1 MSDLLVAVPGRAAQ
15 ASGDV
20 QSLLRGVTPR
30 ITLGNWMSPSEG
42 QRPATGRSP
51 SRDATGAV
59 ESTGHLRI
67 YLAVASGA
75 GKTMAMLAEGHRR
88 RERGADVVIALAES
102 HGRSATRQLA
112 VGLETIP
119 RRPVRPGGDEFR
131 EGDEFQEGDELQ
143 EMDLDAV
150 LRRHPQVALVDELGH
165 TNVTG
170 TGRHNARWQDVLDL
184 LDAGIDVITTVDVQ
198 HLEGVADAAERITG
212 VPVRERVPDW
222 VVRKAE
228 RIELVNSSPEQLR
241 ARMVHATIYPPG
253 QVARALAHRVSAD
266 NLAALRELA
275 LGFLAEQMDAEL
287 ADHLARNRPSPAA

>member
-1 MSDLLVAVPGRAAQ
+1 MSDLLLAVPGRAAQ

-30 ITLGNWMSPSEG
+30 ITLGNRMSPSEG
-42 QRPATGRSP
+42 QRPATRRSP

-59 ESTGHLRI
+59 ESTGRLRI

-102 HGRSATRQLA
+102 HGRPATRQLA
-112 VGLETIP
+112 AGLETIP

-131 EGDEFQEGDELQ
+131 EGDEFQ

-241 ARMVHATIYPPG
+241 ARMVRATIYPPG
-253 QVARALAHRVSAD
+253 QVARALAHCLSAD
-266 NLAALRELA
+266 SLAALRELA
-275 LGFLAEQMDAEL
+275 LGFLAGQMDAEL